1 MSIYRIR
8 LIESLVNYIILL
20 HQEVISTSN
29 VLKSI
34 MILKHIF
41 PLLIYML
48 IHMITLCKIYEI
60 IYIPHEIIGGGGD

>member
-8 LIESLVNYIILL
+8 LIESLVDYIILL

-29 VLKSI
+29 ELKSI

-41 PLLIYML
+41 PLLIYVL
-48 IHMITLCKIYEI
+48 IHMITLR
-60 IYIPHEIIGGGGD
+60 